1 MNKILVILVVIVAC
15 FLAQACEQDPVFEF
29 QDDGKIYFKYPKK
42 ENSLGVATD
51 QLVDSIVYTLHGKE
65 LYNDKDTLWLK
76 VEVMGARK
84 DVDRKYKVVVVADSS
99 SAKEGVDIDKLDE
112 FYYLHKNVGVDSFP
126 LVFNKKELMDV
137 FKRSLLLKLEQTDD
151 LGVAFVEYS
160 TLRVN
165 FSAYRLEP
173 EWWWAFSYSLGEYHP
188 LKYDKVVEIYGS
200 EEIDPYGN
208 TPYCDYV
215 GNIVKKYFED
225 TVVIDPFTGE
235 RLMCNM

>member
-15 FLAQACEQDPVFEF
+15 FLAQACEQDPAFEF

-42 ENSLGVATD
+42 ENSLGIATD

-65 LYNDKDTLWLK
+65 LHNGKDTLWLK

-99 SAKEGVDIDKLDE
+99 SAEEGVDFDKLDE

-126 LVFNKKELMDV
+126 LVFNGDAFKDV
-137 FKRSLLLKLEQTDD
+137 FKKSLLLKLEKTDD
-151 LGVAFVEYS
+151 LGIAFIEFS
-160 TLRVN
+160 TLRVD
-165 FSAYRLEP
+165 FSSYRLEP
-173 EWWWAFSYSLGEYHP
+173 EWWFVFSYSLGKYHP

-215 GNIVKKYFED
+215 GNVVKKYFED

>member
-15 FLAQACEQDPVFEF
+15 FLAQACEQDPAFEF

-42 ENSLGVATD
+42 ENSLGIATD

-65 LYNDKDTLWLK
+65 LHNGKDTLWLK

-99 SAKEGVDIDKLDE
+99 SAEEGVDFDKLDE

-126 LVFNKKELMDV
+126 LVFNGDAFKDV
-137 FKRSLLLKLEQTDD
+137 FKKSLLLKLEKTDD
-151 LGVAFVEYS
+151 LGIAFIE
-160 TLRVN
+160 
-165 FSAYRLEP
+165 F
-173 EWWWAFSYSLGEYHP
+173 FSYSLGKYHP

-215 GNIVKKYFED
+215 GNVVKKYFED